1 MTTWRDALRA
11 QARSDLGASDVLGS
25 ADAHASQTTM
35 LLQMAWEKLAK
46 AALVSGG
53 HWDPKTR
60 SHKVAAKFASVLKKR
75 PRIEAVFELT
85 SKAAAAARLT
95 WLQGELEAL
104 EALTPA
110 LAPGENTEYP
120 WEGRDASGQPD
131 VRWPAAH
138 LTRRFCGPRQRGG
151 VHLRKD
157 FEAVDRHFD
166 RLF

>member
-1 MTTWRDALRA
+1 MNTWRDAFRA
-11 QARSDLGASDVLGS
+11 QARSDFDASAVLGS
-25 ADAHASQTTM
+25 ADAYASQTTM

-53 HWDPKTR
+53 HWNPKTK

-75 PRIEAVFELT
+75 PRIEKVFDLA
-85 SKAAAAARLT
+85 SKAAAGSRLT
-95 WLQGELEAL
+95 WLQTELETL

-110 LAPGENTEYP
+110 LATAENAEYP
-120 WEGRDASGQPD
+120 WEGRNAAGELE
-131 VRWPAAH
+131 VRWPAVH
-138 LTRRFCGPRQRGG
+138 ITRRFCGPRQRGG